1 MLASIVWG
9 TWLIKKHA
17 LLLKDPIALQE
28 ALAVEEHLALRDIF
42 ALECLQTR
50 FNVRLKPCQA
60 TIVLEA
66 LLFLYHAL
74 QATIALEEATNPL
87 RVAQVAMRFQDPNH
101 HQTVHWLCLSYF
113 Q

>member
-74 QATIALEEATNPL
+74 QATIALAVLQIRLLAQQSQGSTVPL
-87 RVAQVAMRFQDPNH
+87 VQE
-101 HQTVHWLCLSYF
+101 HQLE
-113 Q
+113 